1 MLSFCRCSKLIG
13 KSYNLI
19 PQTLMNNIP
28 SNYAYNEIIKNK
40 HNEHYDDDKYELYM
54 ANNNQYMEGKKLIS
68 VSPGGFKGFYQFGVL
83 SFIKKNYNLD
93 NYIFT
98 GASAGAWNC
107 LFMSYKKDM
116 TYLKKIIFND
126 RIIQSQSLSELQYN
140 LKYIVL
146 TNLNESDF
154 DLEKLF
160 LGVTTFRRF
169 EMKTNIYTDFDDLED
184 AIDCCIA
191 SSHIPF
197 ITGSM
202 VNKYH
207 NKYSFDGG
215 FSSYP
220 YLNVTRSI
228 LHITPN
234 MWDDMNYKKNDF
246 RINRKMAI
254 KDIIYRRKF
263 NLLELYYKG
272 YDDTKKQKEYLDKI
286 FLNNE

>member
-1 MLSFCRCSKLIG
+1 
-13 KSYNLI
+13 
-19 PQTLMNNIP
+19 
-28 SNYAYNEIIKNK
+28 
-40 HNEHYDDDKYELYM
+40 
-54 ANNNQYMEGKKLIS
+54 
-68 VSPGGFKGFYQFGVL
+68 
-83 SFIKKNYNLD
+83 
-93 NYIFT
+93 
-98 GASAGAWNC
+98 
-107 LFMSYKKDM
+107 MSYKKDLSF
-116 TYLKKIIFND
+116 LKKIIFND
-126 RIIQSQSLSELQYN
+126 QIIHSQSLSELQYN
-140 LKYIVL
+140 LKYNIL

-160 LGVTTFRRF
+160 LGITTFRRF

-197 ITGSM
+197 ITGTM

-220 YLNVTRSI
+220 YLNVTRSV

-234 MWDDMNYKKNDF
+234 MWDNMNYKKNEF
-246 RINRKMAI
+246 RVNRKMAI

-272 YDDTKKQKEYLDKI
+272 YDDSKKHKEYLDKI
-286 FLNNE
+286 FLNNMS